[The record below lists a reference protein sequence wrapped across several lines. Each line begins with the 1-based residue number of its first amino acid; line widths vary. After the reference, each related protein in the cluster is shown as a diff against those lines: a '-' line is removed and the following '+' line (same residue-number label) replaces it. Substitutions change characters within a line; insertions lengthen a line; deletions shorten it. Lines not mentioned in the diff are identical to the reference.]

1 MGRRLAVALVCI
13 MAVTCAVLAEVAP
26 SELTG
31 RWNLVPRIGA
41 TDCNGVD
48 CRLTYDLAPCGEVWC
63 GVEVKDDQSCG
74 RVAFR
79 LNPGSAK
86 NSRVEFFGSYQRTEA
101 TAAYKVRASLYY
113 RPGQESPARQLLLSV
128 FGSTDGDFQPFRRSY
143 PLQMLLS
150 RSGDALCRAQPKV
163 S

>member
-1 MGRRLAVALVCI
+1 M
-13 MAVTCAVLAEVAP
+13 TCSVLAEVAP

-31 RWNLVPRIGA
+31 RWSLVPRLGA
-41 TDCNGVD
+41 SDCDGAP
-48 CRLTYDLAPCGEVWC
+48 CRPAYDLAPCGDVWC

-79 LNPGSAK
+79 LNPGTAK
-86 NSRVEFFGSYQRTEA
+86 QSLAEFLGSYQRSEG
-101 TAAYKVRASLYY
+101 TAAYKVRATLHY
-113 RPGQESPARQLLLSV
+113 RSDKESAARQLMLSV